1 MGSVSARVLKVQLVP
16 AATCTMHSHRVQ
28 SQAQKAGKK
37 MSGTAEKTRTGAVK
51 RRESGMFEKKRA
63 QAAKKQSEEGTAR
76 KKISTP
82 PRRRVRHSPEKGI
95 GTARGTGSDHA
106 EKERMKKKSN
116 DA

>member
-1 MGSVSARVLKVQLVP
+1 MQCRLLGELLVVAIQADHVGSVSARVLKVQLVP

-76 KKISTP
+76 KKSKAP
-82 PRRRVRHSPEKGI
+82 PRRRRHSQ
-95 GTARGTGSDHA
+95 
-106 EKERMKKKSN
+106 KE
-116 DA
+116 D

>member
-1 MGSVSARVLKVQLVP
+1 MR
-16 AATCTMHSHRVQ
+16 
-28 SQAQKAGKK
+28 
-37 MSGTAEKTRTGAVK
+37 
-51 RRESGMFEKKRA
+51 RRERKQPRSKVKKA
-63 QAAKKQSEEGTAR
+63 QPERRVRHHPEEEGTAR
-76 KKISTP
+76 KKIKTP